1 MYMIRNAFRM
11 ECTSDR
17 KLKEL
22 LPFLRPRQVNGM
34 AEEGA

>member
-1 MYMIRNAFRM
+1 M

-22 LPFLRPRQVNGM
+22 MPFLRLRQVNGM